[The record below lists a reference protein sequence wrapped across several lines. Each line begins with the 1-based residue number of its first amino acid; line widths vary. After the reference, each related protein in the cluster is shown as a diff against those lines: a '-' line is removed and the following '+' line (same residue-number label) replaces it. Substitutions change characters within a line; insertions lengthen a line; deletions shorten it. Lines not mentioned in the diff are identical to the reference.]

1 MNEMETRAHHVVIG
15 LFVLVAVTAGLLF
28 ALWLAKTHSD
38 AKVSEFDVVFNEA
51 VNGLSVGSAVMYNG
65 IRVGDVARLALDPAD
80 PRKVVARIRI
90 RSDVPIKED
99 TNAQLR
105 LTGVTGTAVIQLGS
119 GTPESP
125 PLVGKENEVP
135 VIIAS
140 PSPLHQLLAGGEDL
154 MLNINELVA
163 SSRRILSDENAQQL
177 TRVLRNLEEA
187 TGAIAAQREDF
198 AALVQSLSRV
208 SRQADEALQ
217 RTSALVGHADR
228 LVAEQGPVTMT
239 SAQEAMQSLARAG
252 ASIDALV
259 QENRGAISNGA
270 QSLNELGAALR
281 ELRST
286 LASLRTI
293 TRRLE
298 DNPADYL
305 LGREQPKEFT
315 P

>member
-1 MNEMETRAHHVVIG
+1 
-15 LFVLVAVTAGLLF
+15 
-28 ALWLAKTHSD
+28 
-38 AKVSEFDVVFNEA
+38 
-51 VNGLSVGSAVMYNG
+51 
-65 IRVGDVARLALDPAD
+65 
-80 PRKVVARIRI
+80 
-90 RSDVPIKED
+90 
-99 TNAQLR
+99 
-105 LTGVTGTAVIQLGS
+105 
-119 GTPESP
+119 
-125 PLVGKENEVP
+125 
-135 VIIAS
+135 
-140 PSPLHQLLAGGEDL
+140 

>member
-1 MNEMETRAHHVVIG
+1 METRAHHVVIG
-15 LFVLVAVTAGLLF
+15 LFVLIVVTAGLLF

-38 AKVSEFDVVFNEA
+38 SQVSEFDVVFNEA
-51 VNGLSVGSAVMYNG
+51 VNGLSEGSAVMYSG
-65 IRVGDVARLALDPAD
+65 IRVGDVARLRLDPVD

-90 RSDVPIKED
+90 RSDVPVKEN
-99 TNAQLR
+99 TSAQLR
-105 LTGVTGTAVIQLGS
+105 LTGVTGTSIIQLGS

-125 PLVGKENEVP
+125 RLAGDGDEVP
-135 VIIAS
+135 VIVAT
-140 PSPLHQLLAGGEDL
+140 PSPLNQLLAGGEDL
-154 MLNINELVA
+154 MLNVNELVA
-163 SSRRILSDENAQQL
+163 SSRRILSEENARQL
-177 TRVLRNLEEA
+177 TRVLQNLEET

-198 AALVQSLSRV
+198 AALVESLTRV
-208 SRQADEALQ
+208 SRQADETLQ
-217 RTSALVGHADR
+217 RTSALVGHADS
-228 LVAEQGPVTMT
+228 LVSEHGRPTME
-239 SAQEAMQSLARAG
+239 SAQEAMQSLARASV
-252 ASIDALV
+252 SIDTLV
-259 QENRGAISNGA
+259 QENRGAIGNGA

-286 LASLRTI
+286 LASLRAI